1 MPRQPHTQLGCLTVA
16 IGLISC
22 GGGSASLSSSGSA
35 IQGANYQ
42 LVHILHMGQSLGSG
56 DDAFPV
62 VTTTDT
68 GFGNFQFRRGVH
80 TWHLDQPA
88 YCSAPQTRPASDFEL
103 ASIIGGEIATSTG
116 ETIASGLADSL
127 KYSTGLG
134 DNTHYLFSF
143 EGIGNKRLRDLD
155 KLHDDTSDPRSL
167 DPTPG
172 GFYKTSI
179 DDVRRAKALADAN
192 GWSYQV
198 SAIAWMQGEKNND
211 QRLDDWDAPLDR
223 DSFLTA
229 YAQDLI
235 TLKNNWNSDI
245 VPITLQSQRIPLF
258 SYQTQYAITGQA
270 QLLASDMD
278 PEIHIVGPTYYMYSA
293 INSINPLTDTWGA
306 AVHLTGDSERWM
318 GAQFAKV
325 IKRVLIDQQAW
336 QPLRPIAAWLS
347 SDRQTVL
354 VQYHVPVPPIVIDNS
369 FMPAAPGAGL
379 YIPGGPAVLSAS
391 VYSADT
397 IALALQSALP
407 AGGSFTLEYASEH
420 GTALA
425 LALPQGA
432 LAVHNWFLRTQQPAY
447 QVVMA
452 EDIQSQL
459 GSILERGV
467 FYLQNDLSAA
477 SFTYGAIDNA
487 GLNSSG
493 DTVLSGYDAQLSGP
507 GFQTGY
513 PLAITMIWPYGN
525 IRDSD
530 DEPTIYTFTTGPRQG
545 QAYPLWNW
553 SVAFEGLVIA
563 ANAPTSPAGI

>member
-1 MPRQPHTQLGCLTVA
+1 MPLQPFTQLGCLTAA
-16 IGLISC
+16 IGLVSC
-22 GGGSASLSSSGSA
+22 GSGSTSPSASPM
-35 IQGANYQ
+35 QGADYQ

-62 VTTTDT
+62 VTTTDA

-80 TWHLDQPA
+80 TWHLNQPA

-103 ASIIGGEIATSTG
+103 VPIIGGEIATSTG

-127 KYSTGLG
+127 KHSTGFG

-143 EGIGNKRLRDLD
+143 EGVGDKRLRDLD
-155 KLHDDTSDPRSL
+155 KLHDDTTDSRSS

-179 DDVRRAKALADAN
+179 DDVRRARALADAN

-198 SAIAWMQGEKNND
+198 SAITWMQGEKNND

-245 VPITLQSQRIPLF
+245 LPITMQSNRIPLF

-347 SDRQTVL
+347 SDRQTVF

-369 FMPAAPGAGL
+369 LMPAAPGAGL
-379 YIPGGPAVLSAS
+379 YIPGGLAVLSAS

-397 IALALQSALP
+397 IALTLQAPLP
-407 AGGSFTLEYASEH
+407 ATGTFTLEYASEH

-432 LAVHNWFLRTQQPAY
+432 LAVNNEQPIY
-447 QVVMA
+447 HVVMA

-459 GSILERGV
+459 GSILEHGV
-467 FYLQNDLSAA
+467 FYLQNDLSGA

-487 GLNSSG
+487 GLSSSH
-493 DTVLSGYDAQLSGP
+493 DTVLSGYYAQLSGP

-530 DEPTIYTFTTGPRQG
+530 DEPTIYTFTTGPRKG

-563 ANAPTSPAGI
+563 PNAPTSPAGI